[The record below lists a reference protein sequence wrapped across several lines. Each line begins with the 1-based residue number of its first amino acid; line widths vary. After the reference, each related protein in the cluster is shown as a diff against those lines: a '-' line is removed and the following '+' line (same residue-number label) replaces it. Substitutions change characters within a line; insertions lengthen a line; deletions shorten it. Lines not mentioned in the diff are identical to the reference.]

1 MFEDAIQLFEKAF
14 NQPRVQRRYLKAGPQ
29 TFSLKIPHGSKPLH
43 TYLSEALT
51 LDFYPAEDPQA
62 KCLLYWNTL
71 SLPIAKDQKVGELH
85 LVSSEGA
92 ILKNVPLLA
101 TEVIH
106 YAWPYRWLQMSWMMI
121 LFAGIL
127 AIGFLWV
134 IVRFARR

>member
-1 MFEDAIQLFEKAF
+1 M
-14 NQPRVQRRYLKAGPQ
+14 
-29 TFSLKIPHGSKPLH
+29 H

-106 YAWPYRWLQMSWMMI
+106 YAWPYSWLQMSWMMI

-127 AIGFLWV
+127 GNRIFMGHCEICKASKLLTQVLKLMHFPKIFPMIQKLPASLMDFLQ
-134 IVRFARR
+134 